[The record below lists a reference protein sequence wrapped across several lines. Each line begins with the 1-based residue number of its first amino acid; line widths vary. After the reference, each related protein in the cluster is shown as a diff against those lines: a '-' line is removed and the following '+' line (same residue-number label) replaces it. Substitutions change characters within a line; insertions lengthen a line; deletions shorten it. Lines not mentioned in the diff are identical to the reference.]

1 LVEQRIRNARVGSSI
16 LFSGTNSAPAARPT
30 WWVRA
35 VAAIPLS
42 ALYWLANF
50 LAFLADRVFPYR
62 RHVVL
67 ENLTIAFPDFDAAR
81 MRAVIREY
89 YRGFADMLI
98 EIVKSAGISRA
109 QITRRVVIR
118 NLDLLQAEL
127 ARGKPVL
134 CVAAHQ
140 CNWEWMLLSLSAQ
153 LDVPLDAAYKPLIDS
168 FAEREMRTLRSQF
181 GARMVPAQEL
191 LGDILKKRNETRV
204 IAMVADQ
211 EPVTSERKQWVRFL
225 NRDTAFFLGAEEIAR
240 TTRYAALFIRLRRT
254 ARGFYEMEFVPLAAA
269 GERLPAGEFT
279 ERYARRVEEQIRA
292 APADWPWSHKRWKLK
307 KSLYED

>member
-1 LVEQRIRNARVGSSI
+1 LVEQRITNARVGSSI

-35 VAAIPLS
+35 VAAIPLG
-42 ALYWLANF
+42 ALYWLANL

-67 ENLTIAFPDFDAAR
+67 ENLTIAFPDSDAAR
-81 MRAVIREY
+81 MRVVIREY

-98 EIVKSAGISRA
+98 EIVKSAGISRTE
-109 QITRRVVIR
+109 ITRRVVIR

-181 GARMVPAQEL
+181 GARMVPAQDERAQT
-191 LGDILKKRNETRV
+191 LGAI
-204 IAMVADQ
+204 
-211 EPVTSERKQWVRFL
+211 SESRYGV
-225 NRDTAFFLGAEEIAR
+225 FLGRRGDRAHDSLCCAVHSAAPHGAGLLRDGIRAARGGGRKASRRRIHRALRAPGRGADPRRAGGLAVVAQALEAEEIS
-240 TTRYAALFIRLRRT
+240 LRGLISSSR
-254 ARGFYEMEFVPLAAA
+254 
-269 GERLPAGEFT
+269 
-279 ERYARRVEEQIRA
+279 
-292 APADWPWSHKRWKLK
+292 
-307 KSLYED
+307 

>member
-16 LFSGTNSAPAARPT
+16 LFSGTNSSAAARPT

-35 VAAIPLS
+35 FARVPFPL
-42 ALYWLANF
+42 LYAFARF

-62 RHVVL
+62 RHVVT
-67 ENLTIAFPDFDAAR
+67 ENLRIAFPEFDAVR
-81 MRAVIREY
+81 LRQVIRDY

-98 EIVKSAGISRA
+98 EIVKSA
-109 QITRRVVIR
+109 QLTREELTERVRIV
-118 NLDLLQAEL
+118 NLDLLQQEL

-140 CNWEWMLLSLSAQ
+140 CNWEWMLLAFSAQ

-168 FAEREMRTLRSQF
+168 FAEREMRTLRSRF
-181 GARMVPAQEL
+181 GARLIPAQEL
-191 LGDILKKRNETRV
+191 LGDIIKKRHEARV

-211 EPVTSERKQWVRFL
+211 EPVTSERKRWLRFL

-240 TTRYAALFIRLRRT
+240 ATRYAAYFIQVRRV
-254 ARGFYEMEFVPLAAA
+254 ARGHYVMQFVPLAQA
-269 GERLPAGEFT
+269 GETLPAGEFT
-279 ERYARRVEEQIRA
+279 ARYARLVEEQIRA
-292 APADWPWSHKRWKLK
+292 APPDWPWSHKRWKLQK
-307 KSLYED
+307 PLYGE